1 MSKRGP
7 GSGGARREMPRRRAR
22 PSDSPHSPSKKI
34 LGALRTVPSI
44 WPVISSEVL
53 GAFKVFSVRCEML
66 RSPRTHL
73 PHPFYVLDCPDWV
86 NVVALTDRDEVV
98 LVRQFRAGTRSITL
112 EIPGGGVE
120 AHDGS
125 ALVAARREL
134 REETGHVARSWR
146 RLGVVQ
152 PNPAIQPNRCTT
164 YLARGCRPVGDLIPD
179 AGEDLAVELVPLAR
193 IPDLIRRGRITH
205 SLVIAA
211 FHFLSLAR

>member
-1 MSKRGP
+1 MNRKEKTKR
-7 GSGGARREMPRRRAR
+7 RF
-22 PSDSPHSPSKKI
+22 
-34 LGALRTVPSI
+34 RTSPSI

-53 GAFKVFSVRCEML
+53 GAFKVFSVRREML
-66 RSPRTHL
+66 RSPRTNL

-86 NVVALTDRDEVV
+86 NVVALTDRNEVV
-98 LVRQFRAGTRSITL
+98 LVRQFRAGTRSVTL

-125 ALVAARREL
+125 ALAAARREL

-152 PNPAIQPNRCTT
+152 PN
-164 YLARGCRPVGDLIPD
+164 CRPVGDLIPD

>member
-1 MSKRGP
+1 MKRT
-7 GSGGARREMPRRRAR
+7 S
-22 PSDSPHSPSKKI
+22 
-34 LGALRTVPSI
+34 PSI
-44 WPVISSEVL
+44 WPVISRETL
-53 GAFKVFSVRCEML
+53 GSFKVFSVRREML

-86 NVVALTDRDEVV
+86 NVVALTQRHEVV
-98 LVRQFRAGTRSITL
+98 LVRQFRAGTRSVTL

-120 AHDGS
+120 SHDAS

-134 REETGHVARSWR
+134 REETGHAARSWK

-152 PNPAIQPNRCTT
+152 PNPAIQSNRCTT
-164 YLARGCRPVGDLIPD
+164 YLAHGCRPVGELIPD

-193 IPDLIRRGRITH
+193 IPGLIRRGEITH

>member
-1 MSKRGP
+1 
-7 GSGGARREMPRRRAR
+7 
-22 PSDSPHSPSKKI
+22 
-34 LGALRTVPSI
+34 
-44 WPVISSEVL
+44 VL
-53 GAFKVFSVRCEML
+53 GAFKVFSVRREML
-66 RSPRTHL
+66 RSPRTNL

-86 NVVALTDRDEVV
+86 NMVALTDRNEVV
-98 LVRQFRAGTRSITL
+98 LVRQFRAGTHSITL